1 MKEINRLKEKREEKQ
16 RAIDSYK
23 GMREKVEIISPY
35 LFLNRSTM
43 NQQVRIE
50 KGNAV
55 LNLSICSIKIYSPL
69 STLQLDFCTKPA
81 LIITYLPSAN

>member
-50 KGNAV
+50 KGNGV
-55 LNLSICSIKIYSPL
+55 LNLSICSIKDL
-69 STLQLDFCTKPA
+69 LTLMYCAAGFFYQTCFN
-81 LIITYLPSAN
+81 YY